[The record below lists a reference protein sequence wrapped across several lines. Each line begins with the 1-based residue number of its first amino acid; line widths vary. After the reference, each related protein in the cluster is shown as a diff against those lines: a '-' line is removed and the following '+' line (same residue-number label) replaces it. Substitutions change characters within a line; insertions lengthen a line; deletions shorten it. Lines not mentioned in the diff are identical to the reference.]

1 MSSVIELGLGLGL
14 AGAAGIRTYLPLII
28 IGLLTRYS
36 QTFEYRAPFKVFA
49 SVPVL
54 LLFLVLAGYELFI
67 EKSDE
72 VKTQEA
78 LMLSVIRAMGGAI
91 LLAGLFG
98 GFGTFIGLVLGGV
111 TALAV
116 HLIKV
121 RLRTNLVRQNN
132 SYPILTFQRMEDFA
146 AMSGVLLV
154 ILVPWSSYII
164 LVGIVVIYLRK
175 IKHINHRYRP
185 DSKAKSWR

>member
-1 MSSVIELGLGLGL
+1 MSSVLELGLGLGL

-36 QTFEYRAPFKVFA
+36 QVIEYRAPFKVFA

-54 LLFLVLAGYELFI
+54 LIFLILAGYELLV
-67 EKSDE
+67 ENSTE
-72 VKTQEA
+72 LKTQEV
-78 LMLSVIRAMGGAI
+78 LVLSVIRALGGAI
-91 LLAGLFG
+91 LLTGLFG
-98 GFGTFIGLVLGGV
+98 GFGTLIGFILGGA

-116 HLIKV
+116 HLMKI
-121 RLRTNLVRQNN
+121 RLRGHAEKQNHSFSVLN
-132 SYPILTFQRMEDFA
+132 GQGLQDFA
-146 AMSGVLLV
+146 ATAGILLA

-164 LVGIVVIYLRK
+164 LAVIVVVYLRRNRQN
-175 IKHINHRYRP
+175 NHRFRP